1 MAERFSR
8 ESPQQ
13 RIYAAFASLLA
24 QEDAAIDLVEAA
36 LLIAKL
42 AYPEVDIAC
51 YQSQLDA
58 LARRVRGILGLSST
72 LPLDAMPTS
81 PERDPHEYLQALN
94 QVIFAEEGFCGNSGD
109 YNNPDNSYLNKVLD
123 NRAGIP
129 ITLSLIYIEVGRRA
143 GLSIEGIGLPYHFI
157 SRCQYGEKT
166 YYIDAFH
173 QGRLLS
179 KEECIE
185 LVRRIAH
192 RPLKLH
198 RHWFEPVEHKQ
209 MLGRML
215 NNLKRIY
222 LERDA
227 YEPALA
233 IYELMV
239 LLHPQSAVDRRE
251 RGLLHLQL
259 KHYGRALH
267 DLMAYRELAPEAK
280 DRYEVLNYIKM
291 IRHAIAMMN

>member
-13 RIYAAFASLLA
+13 RIYTAFASLLA

-42 AYPEVDIAC
+42 VYPEVDIAC

-58 LARRVRGILGLSST
+58 LARRVRGILGLSPT
-72 LPLDAMPTS
+72 LPLNAMPTS
-81 PERDPHEYLQALN
+81 PERKPHEFLQALN

-129 ITLSLIYIEVGRRA
+129 LTLSLVYIEVARRA

-157 SRCQYGEKT
+157 SRCQYGEET

-179 KEECIE
+179 EQECIE

-198 RHWFEPVEHKQ
+198 HHWFEPVLRKQ

-239 LLHPQSAVDRRE
+239 LLHPQSAIHRRE

-291 IRHAIAMMN
+291 IRQAIAMMN